1 MSRSPPEP
9 DPPAGPPLSD
19 PAPSEPAPPA
29 PAGPSF
35 FRIFFSIMLP
45 MFLAVVDQTIVAT
58 ALPAIAGSL
67 GGVERVSWVVVSYL
81 VATTIAA
88 PVYGQLGDLLGR
100 RRLLVIALVFFMVAS
115 LLCAVSTSV
124 EMLTAMRILQ
134 GLGGGGLM
142 TLSQA
147 LVGEAVPPRERAH
160 YQGYLAAVMVSSS
173 TFGPVAGG
181 FLTEHLGWQSVFLV
195 NLPIGVLAIFLATR
209 LPKRADSG
217 EPFRFDLLGV
227 LLFAVFIA
235 SGLVLLEQIRHF
247 DAALLPLVLGVAALV
262 VVSLVLLVWREKAV
276 ADPLLPVALLR
287 NPTTWRSDA
296 LAACHGAML
305 VSLLTFL
312 PIYLRVVGGA
322 SPAETGLLLLPM
334 TIGVG
339 IGSMVTG
346 RAISRTGRTA
356 IFPSLGLIFVVLGLL
371 VVALWSRYMSLTQ
384 LSWFLGLTAVFMGTV
399 MGVVQVTIQS
409 TAGPGKL
416 GAAAATVQ
424 FSRALGAALGTAVVG
439 SVLFAV
445 LAGQDPA
452 AAELFGELLQGGA
465 DSLAAL
471 PAATRAVV
479 QGEIAAAFRAAFLTI
494 TGFATLALILAW
506 SIPLR
511 RI

>member
-1 MSRSPPEP
+1 M
-9 DPPAGPPLSD
+9 A
-19 PAPSEPAPPA
+19 
-29 PAGPSF
+29 
-35 FRIFFSIMLP
+35 
-45 MFLAVVDQTIVAT
+45 
-58 ALPAIAGSL
+58 
-67 GGVERVSWVVVSYL
+67 
-81 VATTIAA
+81 
-88 PVYGQLGDLLGR
+88 
-100 RRLLVIALVFFMVAS
+100 AS

-124 EMLTAMRILQ
+124 EMLTAMRVLQ

-147 LVGEAVPPRERAH
+147 LIGEAVPPRERAH
-160 YQGYLAAVMVSSS
+160 YQGYLAAVMVTSS

-195 NLPIGVLAIFLATR
+195 NLPIGVLAILLALR
-209 LPKRADSG
+209 LPRRAGSG
-217 EPFRFDLLGV
+217 MAFRFDIAGAV
-227 LLFAVFIA
+227 LFALFIA
-235 SGLVLLEQIRHF
+235 STLVLLEQVRRF
-247 DAALLPLVLGVAALV
+247 DGALLPLILALAGLALAA
-262 VVSLVLLVWREKAV
+262 LVLLVWREKTA
-276 ADPLLPVALLR
+276 AEPLLPVALLR

-296 LAACHGAML
+296 LAACHGAVL

-334 TIGVG
+334 TAGIGVG
-339 IGSMVTG
+339 AMITG

-356 IFPSLGLIFVVLGLL
+356 VFPSFGLIV
-371 VVALWSRYMSLTQ
+371 VVAGLTVVGLWSRHMTPVQ
-384 LSWFLGLTAVFMGTV
+384 LSWFLGFTAMFMGTV

-424 FSRALGAALGTAVVG
+424 FSRALGAALGTAIAG

-445 LAGQDPA
+445 LATRDPA
-452 AAELFGELLQGGA
+452 AATLFGDLLQGDTGR
-465 DSLAAL
+465 LMAL
-471 PAATRAVV
+471 PAAARAAV
-479 QGEIAAAFRAAFLTI
+479 QGEIADAFRAAFLTI
-494 TGFATLALILAW
+494 AGFSAIALVLAW

>member
-1 MSRSPPEP
+1 
-9 DPPAGPPLSD
+9 
-19 PAPSEPAPPA
+19 
-29 PAGPSF
+29 
-35 FRIFFSIMLP
+35 MLP
-45 MFLAVVDQTIVAT
+45 MFLAMVDQTIVAT

-67 GGVERVSWVVVSYL
+67 GGVERVSWIVVAYL
-81 VATTIAA
+81 VATKVAA

-100 RRLLVIALVFFMVAS
+100 RRLMIVALIVFMVAS

-134 GLGGGGLM
+134 GFGGGGLM

-160 YQGYLAAVMVSSS
+160 YQGYLAAVAVSSS
-173 TFGPVAGG
+173 TFGPVVGG
-181 FLTEHLGWQSVFLV
+181 FLTEHFGWQSVFLV
-195 NLPIGVLAIFLATR
+195 NLPIGLLAILLVIR
-209 LPKRADSG
+209 LPRRAGSG
-217 EPFRFDLLGV
+217 APFRFDLLGV

-235 SGLVLLEQIRHF
+235 SALVLLEQIRRF
-247 DAALLPLVLGVAALV
+247 DVALLPLALGLALLV
-262 VVSLVLLVWREKAV
+262 VVSLLLLIWREKTAPE
-276 ADPLLPVALLR
+276 PLLPVALLR
-287 NPTTWRSDA
+287 NPSTWRSDA
-296 LAACHGAML
+296 LAACHGAVL

-334 TIGVG
+334 TVGVG
-339 IGSMVTG
+339 VGSMVTG

-356 IFPSLGLIFVVLGLL
+356 IFPSLGLIFVVLGL
-371 VVALWSRYMSLTQ
+371 VVIALWSGHMTLTQ
-384 LSWFLGLTAVFMGTV
+384 LSGFLGLTALFMGTV

-424 FSRALGAALGTAVVG
+424 FSRALGAALGTAIVG

-445 LAGQDPA
+445 LAAVDPGA
-452 AAELFGELLQGGA
+452 AGLFGTVLQGGA
-465 DSLAAL
+465 ESLAAL
-471 PAATRAVV
+471 PAATQAAI
-479 QGEIAAAFRAAFLTI
+479 QADFAAAFRAAFLTI
-494 TGFATLALILAW
+494 AGFAALALLLAW

>member
-1 MSRSPPEP
+1 MSRSPREP
-9 DPPAGPPLSD
+9 DPPAGPPPFD
-19 PAPSEPAPPA
+19 PAPPA

-67 GGVERVSWVVVSYL
+67 GGVERISWIVVAYL
-81 VATTIAA
+81 VATTVAA

-100 RRLLVIALVFFMVAS
+100 RRLLVIALVFFITAS
-115 LLCAVSTSV
+115 LLCAVSTSI
-124 EMLTAMRILQ
+124 EMLIAMRILQ

-147 LVGEAVPPRERAH
+147 LVGETVPPRERAH

-209 LPKRADSG
+209 LPKRAGSG
-217 EPFRFDLLGV
+217 APFRFDLLGA

-235 SGLVLLEQIRHF
+235 SALVLLEQIRRF
-247 DAALLPLVLGVAALV
+247 DAALLPLVLGLTSLV
-262 VVSLVLLVWREKAV
+262 VVSLVLLAWREKV
-276 ADPLLPVALLR
+276 APDPMLPVALLR

-296 LAACHGAML
+296 LAACHGAIL

-356 IFPSLGLIFVVLGLL
+356 IFPSLGLIFVVLGL
-371 VVALWSRYMSLTQ
+371 VVVGLWSRHMSSTQ
-384 LSWFLGLTAVFMGTV
+384 LAGFLGLTAIFMGTV

-439 SVLFAV
+439 SVLFAA

-452 AAELFGELLQGGA
+452 TAGLFGELLQGGA
-465 DSLAAL
+465 DRLAAL

-479 QGEIAAAFRAAFLTI
+479 EGEVADAFRAAFLSI
-494 TGFATLALILAW
+494 AGFAALALILAW

>member
-1 MSRSPPEP
+1 MPPTPREADSPTAAASSQPM
-9 DPPAGPPLSD
+9 PPV
-19 PAPSEPAPPA
+19 APK
-29 PAGPSF
+29 PSF
-35 FRIFFSIMLP
+35 LRVFFAIMLP
-45 MFLAVVDQTIVAT
+45 MFLAMVDQTIVAT

-67 GGVERVSWVVVSYL
+67 GGVERVSWIVVGYL
-81 VATTIAA
+81 VATTVAA

-100 RRLLVIALVFFMVAS
+100 RRLMIIALVAFMAAS
-115 LLCAVSTSV
+115 VLCALSTSV

-147 LVGEAVPPRERAH
+147 LVGETVPPRERAH
-160 YQGYLAAVMVSSS
+160 YQGYLAAVAVSSS
-173 TFGPVAGG
+173 TFGPVVGG

-195 NLPIGVLAIFLATR
+195 NLPIGLLAIALVTR
-209 LPKRADSG
+209 LPKRSG
-217 EPFRFDLLGV
+217 SGTPFRFDLLGV
-227 LLFAVFIA
+227 LLFAVFIGSA
-235 SGLVLLEQIRHF
+235 LVLLEQLRQF
-247 DAALLPLVLGVAALV
+247 DAALLPLVLGVAFAALV
-262 VVSLVLLVWREKAV
+262 ALLLLIWRERTTAE
-276 ADPLLPVALLR
+276 PLLPVALLR
-287 NPTTWRSDA
+287 NPSTWRSDA
-296 LAACHGAML
+296 LAACHGAVL

-312 PIYLRVVGGA
+312 PIYLRVVAGA
-322 SPAETGLLLLPM
+322 SPSQTGLLLLPM
-334 TIGVG
+334 TMGVG

-356 IFPSLGLIFVVLGLL
+356 IFPSLGLIFVVLGL
-371 VVALWSRYMSLTQ
+371 VAIALWSSHMTPIQ
-384 LSWFLGLTAVFMGTV
+384 LSGFLGFTALFMGTV

-445 LAGQDPA
+445 LSAINPEAADLFGAVLQGGTERLASMPA
-452 AAELFGELLQGGA
+452 AAQAAIHA
-465 DSLAAL
+465 DF
-471 PAATRAVV
+471 
-479 QGEIAAAFRAAFLTI
+479 AAAFRAAFFTI
-494 TGFATLALILAW
+494 AGFAAAALALAW

>member
-1 MSRSPPEP
+1 MPESSSDA
-9 DPPAGPPLSD
+9 DPPAG
-19 PAPSEPAPPA
+19 ANPSAPP
-29 PAGPSF
+29 PGGRTPF
-35 FRIFFSIMLP
+35 FRLFLSIMLP

-58 ALPAIAGSL
+58 ALPAIAGSM
-67 GGVERVSWVVVSYL
+67 GGVERVSWIVVAYL

-100 RRLLVIALVFFMVAS
+100 RRLLIAALVLFMAAS
-115 LLCAVSTSV
+115 LLCALATSV

-147 LVGEAVPPRERAH
+147 LIGETVPPRERAH

-173 TFGPVAGG
+173 TFGPVVGG

-195 NLPIGVLAIFLATR
+195 NLPIGVLAILLALR
-209 LPKRADSG
+209 LPKRAGSG
-217 EPFRFDLLGV
+217 AAFRFDVLGA

-235 SGLVLLEQIRHF
+235 SGLVLLEQLRHF
-247 DAALLPLVLGVAALV
+247 DAALLPLALGLSGLAAVA
-262 VVSLVLLVWREKAV
+262 LVLLVWREKTA
-276 ADPLLPVALLR
+276 AEPLLPVALLR

-296 LAACHGAML
+296 LAACHGAVL

-322 SPAETGLLLLPM
+322 SPSETGLLLLPM

-339 IGSMVTG
+339 VGSMVTG

-356 IFPSLGLIFVVLGLL
+356 IFPSLGLIVVVLGLL
-371 VVALWSRYMSLTQ
+371 VVALWSRHMTLVQ
-384 LSWFLGLTAVFMGTV
+384 LSACLCVTALFMGTV

-424 FSRALGAALGTAVVG
+424 FSRALGAALGTAIVG

-445 LAGQDPA
+445 LAAQDPA
-452 AAELFGELLQGGA
+452 AAPLFAELLQGG
-465 DSLAAL
+465 SEQLNAL
-471 PAATRAVV
+471 PAATRAAMQV
-479 QGEIAAAFRAAFLTI
+479 EIADAFRAAFLTI
-494 TGFATLALILAW
+494 AGFAAMAVILAW